1 MRKVHVCEFIFK
13 KKNEIKKKKNKKKK
27 LHIFISINNIRKMNN
42 NN

>member
-13 KKNEIKKKKNKKKK
+13 KKNKKKKKK